1 MKNESRRYT
10 LEESIAHLAARFYRA
25 IMKHINRE
33 LSKEGL
39 RITLEQ
45 WPLLIHVW
53 DQDGLSQS
61 DLARRLFKDKTTIA
75 RLAAGIESSGMIE
88 RNRSEKDKR
97 GKSLHLTKRGKAIMD
112 KATAMVLRID
122 DMAVSGIDEGELKI
136 CKDVLRRAHK
146 NLSLLIIAYI
156 LILCA

>member
-1 MKNESRRYT
+1 MIEKKDSRRYK

-33 LSKEGL
+33 LSNEGL
-39 RITLEQ
+39 NITLEQ
-45 WPLLIHVW
+45 WPLLIHLW

-75 RLAAGIESSGMIE
+75 RLVASIESSGMIE

-97 GKSLHLTKRGKAIMD
+97 GKCLHLTKRGKEIMD
-112 KATAMVLRID
+112 KATAMVLQID
-122 DMAVSGIDEGELKI
+122 DMAASGIDEEKLKI
-136 CKDVLRRAHK
+136 CKDVLRRAHQ
-146 NLSLLIIAYI
+146 NLSL
-156 LILCA
+156 